1 MREPRRRQHRGPGA
15 QALAALQ
22 VERRL
27 AEQTLRQRPDVE
39 ARAAD
44 DEGLAPFSPDAG
56 EPDGRVS
63 REPPGAVARPRFD
76 QIDPDVGDAGQERR
90 VGLRRADIETAV
102 HLPRVGRDHGDRLAF
117 GPRGCDGG
125 LADARGAGDD
135 RDERPGGHAQS
146 EECGVRNAE

>member
-1 MREPRRRQHRGPGA
+1 MRELRRRQHRGPGA
-15 QALAALQ
+15 QALAALR

-27 AEQTLRQRPDVE
+27 AEQAVRQRPDVE
-39 ARAAD
+39 PRAPH
-44 DEGLAPFSPDAG
+44 DEGLAPFGADAG
-56 EPDGRVS
+56 EPHRRVP
-63 REPPGAVARPRFD
+63 REPAGAVARPRFD
-76 QIDPDVGDAGQERR
+76 QIDPDVGHAGQERR
-90 VGLRRADIETAV
+90 VGLRRTDIETPV

-146 EECGVRNAE
+146 AECGVRNAE